1 MSEEPNPE
9 IPPEPSKEGP
19 LEYPPQVVSTLSP
32 QELEK
37 LKREVPIAPQGL
49 EIEGTPKNFSDLLGA
64 MMAFFEKEALSVLDR
79 TFLTPVEIPVFTGMI
94 QLGSHGIGGG
104 GILDIS
110 MPEVAERVVNELHA
124 RRSLNGDSSER
135 FERVMTAWQRLT
147 VLREEQR
154 LRDSKESQMVG
165 LR

>member
-1 MSEEPNPE
+1 MSEEREPESSPESEKLQYPPE
-9 IPPEPSKEGP
+9 I
-19 LEYPPQVVSTLSP
+19 VSNLSP
-32 QELEK
+32 EELEK
-37 LKREVPIAPQGL
+37 LRRNVPIAPQGL

-79 TFLTPVEIPVFTGMI
+79 TFLTQFEIPVFTGMI

-104 GILDIS
+104 GVLDIS
-110 MPEVAERVVNELHA
+110 IPEVAERVVNELHA

-154 LRDSKESQMVG
+154 LKDAKEGQMVG